1 MMEIKSTLELT
12 DPIYQDAVT
21 IRKKVFIEEQG
32 VAPEL
37 ELENEAGPRYFVGY
51 LTKHP
56 VVTARVFEEH
66 PGVWHIQRVATVR
79 EARGQGLAKE
89 LLLALEVEARKQ
101 GIKKLT
107 LGAQDQAQGFYKKL
121 GYHVEGAGFL
131 DAGIAHHR
139 MDKDL

>member
-1 MMEIKSTLELT
+1 MEIKSTLELT

-21 IRKKVFIEEQG
+21 IRKKVFIEEQD
-32 VAPEL
+32 VTPEL

-51 LTKHP
+51 LAKSP
-56 VVTARVFEEH
+56 VVTARVFEEK
-66 PGVWHIQRVATVR
+66 PGVWHIQRVATVK

-107 LGAQDQAQGFYKKL
+107 LGAQDQAQGFYEKL
-121 GYHVEGAGFL
+121 GYHVKGAGFL

-139 MDKDL
+139 MDKAL